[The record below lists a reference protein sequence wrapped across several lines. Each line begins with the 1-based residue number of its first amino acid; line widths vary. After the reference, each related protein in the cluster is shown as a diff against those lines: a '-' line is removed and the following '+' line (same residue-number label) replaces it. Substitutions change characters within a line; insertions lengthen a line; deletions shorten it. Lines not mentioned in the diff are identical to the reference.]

1 MMARQILIKC
11 IKRIKPLYAVAN
23 RLKAKREAKL
33 SFAKID
39 SPPIIIYQMGKV
51 GSSTVYESLVG
62 ASLSN
67 PILHLHFLSRDLSEH
82 RCTMKQAGIYPLPYH
97 IYLGEATRTL
107 LDKHQDFPIKIISLV
122 RDPIAF
128 VISDLF
134 QNPYFADESVQ
145 TGTGSI
151 DPQKASNYINRKL
164 SDANT
169 FTYIY
174 EWFNKELKTVF
185 GIDVFAEPFPLETGY
200 AVYSRGNIEAL
211 VIRLEDLSKQ
221 GPKAISDFLGLRDA
235 LILKQSNTRNNSKE
249 KEAYQEVQDN
259 VAISPFLCRKIY
271 SSKFV
276 KHFYNEA
283 MIDKFT
289 STWAKRSTNANTRVQ
304 SILL

>member
-1 MMARQILIKC
+1 MTIARQMLIKF
-11 IKRIKPLYAVAN
+11 IKQIKPLHVIAN
-23 RLKAKREAKL
+23 TLKAKYEATI
-33 SFAKID
+33 SFSNRD

-82 RCTMKQAGIYPLPYH
+82 RRTMKQAGIYPLPYH
-97 IYLGEATRTL
+97 IYLGEATRML
-107 LDKHQDFPIKIISLV
+107 LNKHQDFPIKIISLV

-151 DPQKASNYINRKL
+151 DPQKASKYINRKL
-164 SDANT
+164 SDLNT
-169 FTYIY
+169 FTYIN

-185 GIDVFAEPFPLETGY
+185 GIDVFAEPFPLEIGH
-200 AVYSRGNIEAL
+200 AVYSKGNIEAL
-211 VIRLEDLSKQ
+211 VIRLEDLSEQ
-221 GPKAISDFLGLRDA
+221 GPKAISDFLGLRDP
-235 LILKQSNTRNNSKE
+235 LILKQSNARTNSNE
-249 KEAYQEVQDN
+249 KQAYQEVQDN
-259 VAISPFLCRKIY
+259 VAISLSLCKKIY
-271 SSKFV
+271 SSEFV
-276 KHFYNEA
+276 KHFYSEA

-289 STWAKRSTNANTRVQ
+289 SIWAKSSANAST
-304 SILL
+304 